1 MHPKPKKTPGLP
13 ARAKRCLQRKKM
25 WNCKK
30 LSFFSLPQCSSLKQ
44 RMEWWKNPWTTS
56 IKRKIDRN
64 IQSKTSGIEH
74 NDKSSL
80 FNQSLK
86 RPSAQWSSNNTKK
99 QMKLSQRKV
108 QVSRLYRARI
118 LLIAVNRWDPSSANP
133 SSLFRFSNGARAWRG
148 KSNQLSIQLLQL
160 AAKLESSRLKPPTSL
175 TFSQPMLPAN
185 LVR

>member
-56 IKRKIDRN
+56 SKRKIDQN
-64 IQSKTSGIEH
+64 IRFKTSGTEH

-80 FNQSLK
+80 FNQSLR
-86 RPSAQWSSNNTKK
+86 RPLALWRCNNEKKTK
-99 QMKLSQRKV
+99 QSQREV
-108 QVSRLYRARI
+108 QLSRFYRART
-118 LLIAVNRWDPSSANP
+118 LWTVVNQWDPSSANP